1 MFTFQNITKK
11 FGTRT
16 VANQINLSVAN
27 GEILTIL
34 GASGSGKS
42 TLLHLAAGL
51 LQPDAGDVW
60 LNQERITNR
69 QPEKREIAMMF
80 QDFALLPHLNV
91 WENVALGLRLRGEK
105 KAVARTAALRILVEM
120 GLQHA
125 SERTITQLS
134 GGEQQRVALA
144 RALVV
149 SPKLLL
155 LDEPFSSLDT
165 ALRQHLQHEI
175 SQWIQQKNIPAIL
188 VSHDPAEAALM
199 SQRIALLENG
209 HIIQCDTPNQLFA
222 QPVSAQAARL
232 LGCLNVRDDVYIPQ
246 QAIQFHHE
254 KGSECEILRCF
265 KQPFAWRVEWMQPSF
280 GELVAW
286 VNDDVAQRL
295 GKTARVRIDL
305 SKVIYFK

>member
-60 LNQERITNR
+60 LNQERITDR

-144 RALVV
+144 RALVI
-149 SPKLLL
+149 
-155 LDEPFSSLDT
+155 
-165 ALRQHLQHEI
+165 R
-175 SQWIQQKNIPAIL
+175 
-188 VSHDPAEAALM
+188 
-199 SQRIALLENG
+199 
-209 HIIQCDTPNQLFA
+209 
-222 QPVSAQAARL
+222 
-232 LGCLNVRDDVYIPQ
+232 
-246 QAIQFHHE
+246 
-254 KGSECEILRCF
+254 
-265 KQPFAWRVEWMQPSF
+265 
-280 GELVAW
+280 
-286 VNDDVAQRL
+286 
-295 GKTARVRIDL
+295 
-305 SKVIYFK
+305 